1 MNFDGKSILITGG
14 TGSLGKELTKTILGI
29 CPDIKRLVIF
39 SRDEQ
44 KQYQMAQEFPES
56 KYKGIRYFIGDVRDF
71 DRLKRAMDGIDYV
84 IHAAAMKHVHIA
96 EYNPDECV
104 KTNIGGAE
112 NVIRAC
118 LETKVSNIVALSTDK
133 ACAPINLYGATKLTS
148 DKLFIAANN
157 VRGNRDIKFSV
168 VRYGNVMG
176 SNGSV
181 IPFFLNKKKEG
192 VLPITDPTMTR
203 FNISLKGGVDMV
215 LHALETAWGGELFVP
230 KIPSYKIMDVAKAIG
245 PNCEHVISGIRPGEK
260 IHEEMITS
268 SDSFTT
274 YDLGKYFVIL
284 PQVPSFKLND
294 YIKQFNAKI
303 VPQGFNYTSGD
314 NTEWETIDSLRKLI
328 VEHVDPNFIP

>member
-1 MNFDGKSILITGG
+1 MLNNKSILITGG
-14 TGSLGKELTKTILGI
+14 TGSLGKELTRTILKKW
-29 CPDIKRLVIF
+29 PNIKRLVIY

-56 KYKGIRYFIGDVRDF
+56 QYPAIRYFIGDVRDLE
-71 DRLKRAMDGIDYV
+71 RMKRAFNGIDYV

-104 KTNIGGAE
+104 KTNIGGAD
-112 NVIRAC
+112 NVIKAS
-118 LETKVSNIVALSTDK
+118 LSSTVSKVVALSTDK

-157 VRGNRDIKFSV
+157 IKGNQDIKFSV

-181 IPFFLNKKKEG
+181 IPFFMNKREEG
-192 VLPITDPTMTR
+192 VLPITDSNMTR
-203 FNISLKGGVDMV
+203 FNISLQAGVDMV
-215 LHALETAWGGELFVP
+215 LHALDQAWGGELFVP
-230 KIPSYKIMDVAKAIG
+230 KIPSYKILDVAKAIG
-245 PNCEHVISGIRPGEK
+245 PDCEHKIVGIRPGEK
-260 IHEEMITS
+260 VHEEMITS

-284 PQVPSFKLND
+284 PQTINWNLEE
-294 YIKQFNAKI
+294 YIKKFDAKL
-303 VPQGFNYTSGD
+303 VPQGFNYTSGE
-314 NTEWETIDSLRKLI
+314 NTEWETVETLRALI
-328 VEHVDPNFIP
+328 KEHLYSDFTV